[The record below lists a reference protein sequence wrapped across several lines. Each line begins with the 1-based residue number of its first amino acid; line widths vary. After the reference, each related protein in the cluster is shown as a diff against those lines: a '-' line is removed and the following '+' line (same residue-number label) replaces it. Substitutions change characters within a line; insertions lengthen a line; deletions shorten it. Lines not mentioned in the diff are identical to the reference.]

1 MRKRSI
7 IKLERVVKEV
17 YARDKSCDEMYTSL
31 YNLVSAII
39 SIKNIA
45 FNYTEVDEIAH
56 RVATDIYLKLNDGS
70 GWSITSWTKYLW
82 LRSKDYRDK
91 YIKETRSVELSVED
105 RVDLEYF
112 LSNNFKNMNRSMN
125 YSSIQRRHEELLN
138 YIPEL
143 FDKLIK
149 HYIKYTEEHELYR
162 DIVNSIKSTIY
173 ARLINSDNSLVCK
186 ISLFHYDEID
196 INYISVIST
205 IVVTKLYEYLNYSVD
220 LDILEDNITTLY
232 QIGEFSLKE
241 GAVNV

>member
-56 RVATDIYLKLNDGS
+56 RVAADIYLKLNDGS

-220 LDILEDNITTLY
+220 LDILEDNMTTLY

>member
-220 LDILEDNITTLY
+220 LDILEDNMTTLY

>member
-149 HYIKYTEEHELYR
+149 HYIKYTEEHKLYR

-220 LDILEDNITTLY
+220 LDILEDNMTTLY

>member
-56 RVATDIYLKLNDGS
+56 RLATDIYLKLNDGS
-70 GWSITSWTKYLW
+70 GWSINSWTKYLW

-91 YIKETRSVELSVED
+91 YIKETRSVELYVED

-112 LSNNFKNMNRSMN
+112 LSNNFKSMNRSMN
-125 YSSIQRRHEELLN
+125 YSAIQRRHEELLN

-143 FDKLIK
+143 FNKLIN

-173 ARLINSDNSLVCK
+173 ARLINSDDSLVCK
-186 ISLFHYDEID
+186 ISLFNYDEID
-196 INYISVIST
+196 TNYISVIST
-205 IVVTKLYEYLNYSVD
+205 IIVTKLYEYLNYSVE
-220 LDILEDNITTLY
+220 LDVLEDNMTTLY

>member
-173 ARLINSDNSLVCK
+173 SRLINSDNSLVCK

-220 LDILEDNITTLY
+220 LDILEDNMTTLY

>member
-17 YARDKSCDEMYTSL
+17 YARDKSCDDMYTSL

>member
-91 YIKETRSVELSVED
+91 YIKETRSVELLVED

-220 LDILEDNITTLY
+220 LDILEDNMTTLY